1 MSTPAPPSSS
11 PPASAPSNA
20 ASTTTTAATASPPPP
35 APTAALVRFPLA
47 TPPDVI
53 RAAQKDDYYVAM
65 LRNSMAEVV
74 ASTLGSREYARL
86 SKYLG
91 TAASTLYYA
100 LTTGLGQST
109 LGEEYCD
116 IVPTT
121 ADASSVPARW
131 SRFLFVLSQSV
142 LPAFLQHWL
151 AGATPGSKRAHLAS
165 AISSLLPLHL
175 AVFYFTGA
183 YYTLA
188 KRISGIRYLSLT
200 KPTDEQANFSYAP
213 LGRLLLVQILTTGG
227 LTAYRAWRAWRR
239 DRAVAKAVLD
249 DDSVPLLLGTE
260 KVVPAAISTT
270 LLPYESTGDCVLC
283 MCPRDVST
291 AGPCGHLFCWT
302 CVCEWLKEK
311 PECPLCRTPCFH
323 RDLICVNY

>member
-1 MSTPAPPSSS
+1 MSTPVANPSS
-11 PPASAPSNA
+11 PPASAPGTA
-20 ASTTTTAATASPPPP
+20 ASTTTPAAGAPPPP
-35 APTAALVRFPLA
+35 SAALARFPLA

-53 RAAQKDDYYVAM
+53 RAAQKDDYYVVM

-91 TAASTLYYA
+91 IAASTLYYA

-131 SRFLFVLSQSV
+131 RRLLFVLSQSV

-151 AGATPGSKRAHLAS
+151 AGAPPGTKRAHLAS
-165 AISSLLPLHL
+165 AVSSLLPLHL

-227 LTAYRAWRAWRR
+227 LAAWRAWRAWRR
-239 DRAVAKAVLD
+239 GRAVAKAVLD
-249 DDSVPLLLGTE
+249 DSAPLPQGEE
-260 KVVPAAISTT
+260 KVASAVTT
-270 LLPYESTGDCVLC
+270 TVLPYESTGDCVLC

-291 AGPCGHLFCWT
+291 AGPCGHLFCWS

-323 RDLICVNY
+323 RDLICVRY

>member
-1 MSTPAPPSSS
+1 MSAPAPPSST
-11 PPASAPSNA
+11 PPASAPSNV
-20 ASTTTTAATASPPPP
+20 ASTTPAAAAPPQPP
-35 APTAALVRFPLA
+35 AALARFPLA

-91 TAASTLYYA
+91 TTASTLYYA
-100 LTTGLGQST
+100 LTTGLGRST

-121 ADASSVPARW
+121 ADASAVPARW
-131 SRFLFVLSQSV
+131 RRFLFVLSQSV

-151 AGATPGSKRAHLAS
+151 AGAPPGSKRTQIAS

-227 LTAYRAWRAWRR
+227 LAAYRAWRAWRR

-249 DDSVPLLLGTE
+249 DSAPLPQGTE
-260 KVVPAAISTT
+260 KVTPAVTT
-270 LLPYESTGDCVLC
+270 TVLPYESTGDCVLC